1 MIVYYLWIIV
11 YNKLLWISAKSV
23 FVAMASTYRAVR
35 VFIFLLPGIEYE
47 RAKTRSVRILGSIS
61 FSPFRCFVPPCLFCT
76 LPLAFYES
84 SIRFHPISLFALP
97 SPRRQPLCP
106 WCRSA
111 GYRNVFN
118 RILSTR
124 VCQSERE
131 APERR
136 RLLWLKKI
144 TADNY
149 RGWVRGQSWLKE
161 GMWQPHSAHTSLT
174 TAKFRRL
181 SRRAAAASSGTVLKE
196 QGYWTPA
203 V

>member
-1 MIVYYLWIIV
+1 MNNCV
-11 YNKLLWISAKSV
+11 YNKLLWIFAKSV
-23 FVAMASTYRAVR
+23 FVPRGTCPHFLATGYRIRARENSIRPYPWFHSLFTLSLFCSAM
-35 VFIFLLPGIEYE
+35 
-47 RAKTRSVRILGSIS
+47 SIPHAS
-61 FSPFRCFVPPCLFCT
+61 FSFLWIVAHPFSPH
-76 LPLAFYES
+76 LA
-84 SIRFHPISLFALP
+84 IRTSARTF
-97 SPRRQPLCP
+97 PRRQPLCP
-106 WCRSA
+106 WCRPA

-136 RLLWLKKI
+136 GLLWLKKI

-196 QGYWTPA
+196 QGHWTPA